1 MRVLLLLTTAALA
14 IAEPVVILDL
24 VNARSGA
31 GLPAGWKV
39 RTMRGQRAPDIEVRD
54 DGEGLLLRLS
64 GTGRAAWFYRELAA
78 EIPEARGTLRW
89 SWRVSAAPLSADMR
103 VAALDDS
110 PIRVYVVFGRSGF
123 FRSAARIIFYSAGNA
138 EPAGLDRASFGS
150 DKLHMIRMD
159 GTAERSRWVD
169 HATDP
174 FADYRRIWGGTP
186 PGITAVGVMQDTD
199 ETRGHASAD
208 LRRLLWVPS
217 DAAMGAR
224 PVTAP

>member
-1 MRVLLLLTTAALA
+1 MRLLLLLTTVVLA

-39 RTMRGQRAPDIEVRD
+39 RTVRGQRAPDIEVRD
-54 DGEGLLLRLS
+54 DGEGPLLRLS
-64 GTGRAAWFYRELAA
+64 GTGRAAWFYRELSAA
-78 EIPEARGTLRW
+78 RPETHGTLQW
-89 SWRVSAAPLSADMR
+89 SWRVSAAPVSADLR

-110 PIRVYVVFGRSGF
+110 PIRVYVVFGKPGF
-123 FRSAARIIFYSAGNA
+123 FRNAARIIFYSAGNA
-138 EPAGLDRASFGS
+138 EPAGFERASFGS
-150 DKLHMIRMD
+150 DKLHVIRMD

-174 FADYRRIWGGTP
+174 FTDYRRIWGGTP
-186 PGITAVGVMQDTD
+186 PPITAVGVMQDTD

-217 DAAMGAR
+217 DAATGAR
-224 PVTAP
+224 PAAAP